1 MHHPLDQLTPQ
12 EVSRASAAV
21 RWHAAEGAS
30 GLAPGAAL
38 RFNTIML
45 REPPKRA
52 MVAWRLGKGP
62 RPPREALVWV
72 LARPQGTLFEAVV
85 ELPESP
91 SPATAGGGGGGGGG
105 GGAAALGS
113 ALGGL
118 GLGLGGNNG
127 GGSSCSLLSGASG
140 PSNNGSFSSGDSIA
154 CASSTTTT
162 AAATAAAATAASR
175 PSAGAGGAG
184 VAGGRPKE
192 QDRVALWRRVDGVQ
206 PTTTPDDN
214 HLAERVILADPGVR
228 ALLRDRYAIDDLSLV
243 VFDPWTMHGTPDHL
257 KGRRLM
263 QGFLYV
269 RSGDPRDNEYA
280 HPLDLVPL
288 VDLNEERVV
297 HVDMLDAPA
306 AVPPVRVNYHRD
318 LARGT
323 SGAPWR
329 GDLRPLNVTQ
339 PEGPSF
345 TVVGNEVRW
354 QKWRLR
360 VGFNAREGLVL
371 HDVGFDEVGPDG
383 SVLRTRPILHRASLS
398 EMAVPYGEPHAP
410 YVRKCALDVGDYGMG
425 FVANSLELGCD
436 CLGHIRYFDGVV
448 SNARGEPV
456 VIRKAVCVHEED
468 AGLLWKHTDARLGG
482 GRGHVE
488 VRRSRRL
495 VLSMVSTFANYEYAM
510 YWQLYQDGTVQ
521 LEMKLTGILSTS
533 PAPLPESA
541 RAAAEL
547 AQAQGLGAAA
557 AAAAATA
564 AAGAAG
570 APAYGT
576 LVSPGVIAANHQHLF
591 CVRIDPSIDDDRGGK
606 GLVVAEVNAEPL
618 PFGGPANPHGNAFAV
633 TETDLL
639 SVHAAMRPAAPEK
652 ARAWKIKNP
661 RAINPVT
668 GKPVAFKLLPAT
680 AATMLMQPR
689 SLVGRRAFFA
699 SKALF
704 VTPHD
709 DRQLYAAGDHVVQSE
724 DCMGLKVWTREDRP
738 LVRAGGAAAGGGGDD
753 GDGDVDPVLWYSFGV
768 THLPRVEDF
777 PVMPVESAGFQ
788 LKPFGFFA
796 WNPALD
802 LAPEKNLA
810 SREAAPAAP
819 PRDMAV
825 ARARI

>member
-1 MHHPLDQLTPQ
+1 M
-12 EVSRASAAV
+12 
-21 RWHAAEGAS
+21 
-30 GLAPGAAL
+30 
-38 RFNTIML
+38 
-45 REPPKRA
+45 
-52 MVAWRLGKGP
+52 
-62 RPPREALVWV
+62 
-72 LARPQGTLFEAVV
+72 ARPQGTLYEAVV
-85 ELPESP
+85 GLPE
-91 SPATAGGGGGGGGG
+91 GGGGGGGLGQ
-105 GGAAALGS
+105 AA
-113 ALGGL
+113 
-118 GLGLGGNNG
+118 
-127 GGSSCSLLSGASG
+127 GSSTPSSSSGASNRQAG
-140 PSNNGSFSSGDSIA
+140 PLYA
-154 CASSTTTT
+154 TTSTTTT
-162 AAATAAAATAASR
+162 DHVTTWKR
-175 PSAGAGGAG
+175 I
-184 VAGGRPKE
+184 
-192 QDRVALWRRVDGVQ
+192 DGVQ

-228 ALLRDRYAIDDLSLV
+228 QLLKERYGVEDLSLV
-243 VFDPWTMHGTPDHL
+243 VFDPWTLHGTPDHL

-263 QGFLYV
+263 QGFLYM
-269 RSGDPRDNEYA
+269 RHGHEADNEYA

-288 VDLNEERVV
+288 VDLNEEKVV
-297 HVDMLDAPA
+297 HVDMYDKPA
-306 AVPPVRVNYHRD
+306 ILPPVRVNYHRQ
-318 LARGT
+318 LAHET

-329 GDLRPLNVTQ
+329 TDVQPLNITQ
-339 PEGPSF
+339 PQGPSF
-345 TVVGNEVRW
+345 VVRGNEVSW

-371 HDVGFDEVGPDG
+371 HDVGFDEVDASGQ
-383 SVLRTRPILHRASLS
+383 VVRTRPVLHRASLS

-436 CLGHIRYFDGVV
+436 CLGHIKYFDGVV
-448 SNARGEPV
+448 NNARGDPV
-456 VIRKAVCVHEED
+456 VIRKAICMHEED
-468 AGLLWKHTDARLGG
+468 AGLLWKHTDTRLGG

-510 YWQLYQDGTVQ
+510 YWSLYQDGTIQ

-533 PAPLPESA
+533 LAPLPDAA
-541 RAAAEL
+541 RMAAER

-564 AAGAAG
+564 AAGSAG

-591 CVRIDPSIDDDRGGK
+591 CVRLDPSIDDVRGGR

-618 PFGGPANPHGNAFAV
+618 PVGPQNPHGNAFAV

-639 SVHAAMRPAAPEK
+639 SVHAAMRDPAPHK
-652 ARAWKIKNP
+652 ARAWKVKNP
-661 RAINPVT
+661 RMLNPVT
-668 GKPVAFKLLPAT
+668 GKPVAFKLVPT
-680 AATMLMQPR
+680 ASSAPMLMQPT

-709 DRQLYAAGDHVVQSE
+709 DRQLYAAGEHVVQSE
-724 DCMGLKVWTREDRP
+724 DCLGLKVWTREDKP
-738 LVRAGGAAAGGGGDD
+738 LVGGGGGRGVAAGHNDD
-753 GDGDVDPVLWYSFGV
+753 NEVDPVLWYSFGV

-777 PVMPVESAGFQ
+777 PVMPVETVGFQ

-802 LAPEKNLA
+802 LPAERNAA
-810 SREAAPAAP
+810 SREELTAP
-819 PRDMAV
+819 PRDMGM